1 MPDRDKLLDGIKILV
16 VDDDRNSLGLLV
28 DFLQAKGATISCE
41 NNGIDAMRRIN
52 DGIFDLAILDLRLPE
67 ENGFVVTEHIKRK
80 AALPIPV
87 IIVTAFADKQNRLRA
102 FQAGADAFFS
112 KPVDLQELLL
122 VTGNLAVH
130 SCTHHRFATLRHLN
144 ELMEQNRKLEGH
156 GKRVEE
162 ISLALAGSFNVSGDD
177 LLLLRQAALLHDLGK
192 IDETSGKPHW
202 ETGAE
207 IISASGYLDRVAL
220 LVRHHHDFPEVPD
233 VAMRLQTLIKILQL
247 AERTAEAYDHSPG
260 AFEADL
266 NKGLIPQNII
276 GCILSIKQKHYHP
289 HPPAGAS

>member
-1 MPDRDKLLDGIKILV
+1 MSDHDKPLDGIKILV
-16 VDDDRNSLGLLV
+16 VDDDRNSLRLLV
-28 DFLQAKGATISCE
+28 DFLQAKGGIISCE
-41 NNGIDAMRRIN
+41 NNGLDAMRRID

-102 FQAGADAFFS
+102 FEAGADAFFS

-122 VTGNLAVH
+122 VTGNLAAH
-130 SCTHHRFATLRHLN
+130 NCLRHRFATLRHLN
-144 ELMEQNRKLEGH
+144 EIMEQNRKIEGH

-162 ISLALAGSFNVSGDD
+162 ISLALAESFDVSGDD
-177 LLLLRQAALLHDLGK
+177 LLLLRQAAVLHDLGK
-192 IDETSGKPHW
+192 IDETAGRPHW

-207 IISASGYLDRVAL
+207 IISASGHLDKVAL

-233 VAMRLQTLIKILQL
+233 VSLKLQTLIKILQL
-247 AERTAEAYDHSPG
+247 AERTAEAYDHSPT
-260 AFEADL
+260 AFEDDI

-276 GCILSIKQKHYHP
+276 NCILSIKQKYYYP
-289 HPPAGAS
+289 